1 MDSTPVTICDIH
13 TQVSVPG
20 WPSVHTENACIQSAL
35 GMCLTY
41 VYARLSSRATCV
53 ANNNNSGNALTVALT
68 KYGDTGYFLLWEWS
82 ASEST
87 YAFELFHFP
96 IFRSPSP
103 FSLLSLFSP
112 SPFSLS
118 YLSPSV
124 SSPSLPFL
132 TVSGNY
138 AKMFSMFGWQC
149 VC

>member
-1 MDSTPVTICDIH
+1 
-13 TQVSVPG
+13 
-20 WPSVHTENACIQSAL
+20 
-35 GMCLTY
+35 MCLTY

-96 IFRSPSP
+96 ISRSLP
-103 FSLLSLFSP
+103 LLSLFSP

-132 TVSGNY
+132 TL
-138 AKMFSMFGWQC
+138 W
-149 VC
+149 